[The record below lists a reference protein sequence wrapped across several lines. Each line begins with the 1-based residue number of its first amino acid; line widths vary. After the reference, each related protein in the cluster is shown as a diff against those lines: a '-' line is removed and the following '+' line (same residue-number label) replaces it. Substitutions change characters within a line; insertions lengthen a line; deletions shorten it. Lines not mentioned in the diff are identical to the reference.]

1 MRQIDLGAKLLET
14 VSIPWVTAQLAT
26 MFPRMING
34 WEYFHWVVAQELTY
48 HDPVAEIKEVLD
60 GVKRRV
66 PELEQHE
73 THNADDLFKYVLV
86 NSGSKEKMIELMK
99 VWGSTMALDAIYA
112 EYPDVTARLR
122 GYHTPFPHA
131 LG

>member
-1 MRQIDLGAKLLET
+1 MQQTELRAKLLET
-14 VSIPWVTAQLAT
+14 VSIPWVTAQLASI
-26 MFPRMING
+26 FPPTVNG

-48 HDPVAEIKEVLD
+48 HDPVTEINEVLD

-73 THNADDLFKYVLV
+73 AQNPGDLFKYVLV

-99 VWGSTMALDAIYA
+99 VGGLSMALSAIYT
-112 EYPDVTARLR
+112 EYSDVTARLR
-122 GYHTPFPHA
+122 QYLTPFPHP
-131 LG
+131 LV